1 MMAAH
6 ARLAGLDVGT
16 RSVTC
21 SLGLRPVAQPA
32 PFTSTEDSG
41 PRTMNTD
48 KTTIRTAKLR
58 TVRSGRMLLKW
69 SSQAYI
75 AYADTNSECI
85 LPFFEKRMGYD
96 IPNSEL
102 IKPRNEKL
110 NEIVEAR
117 RQ

>member
-32 PFTSTEDSG
+32 PFTSTVERG

-58 TVRSGRMLLKW
+58 TVRSRRMNVKW
-69 SSQAYI
+69 SNQAYI
-75 AYADTNSECI
+75 AYAGANSECV
-85 LPFFEKRMGYD
+85 LPLSTITEPTTIF
-96 IPNSEL
+96 L
-102 IKPRNEKL
+102 IANLSFWEC
-110 NEIVEAR
+110 EAK
-117 RQ
+117 